1 MFSFPHIKN
10 WQQWIKVKDE
20 ETRLVFYFCLY
31 FLFKKLDALPGLF
44 FFFKKTDWNDDIFSG
59 IFIFVWYTLTTPP
72 PLPPMSLYA
81 RLSHFSGISVKLL
94 WPVFSSFSLTCT
106 SSIYSPFSI
115 SSLSLCCHA
124 VGNSLD
130 AQPNRILLVTV
141 HHMLYPITVDVLFQV
156 FSPHGTVEKIVTF
169 QKSAGQIFRFLPS
182 LLSFPVNFFISG
194 H

>member
-1 MFSFPHIKN
+1 MTSTAPSP
-10 WQQWIKVKDE
+10 
-20 ETRLVFYFCLY
+20 R
-31 FLFKKLDALPGLF
+31 
-44 FFFKKTDWNDDIFSG
+44 S
-59 IFIFVWYTLTTPP
+59 
-72 PLPPMSLYA
+72 MSLHV
-81 RLSHFSGISVKLL
+81 RLSHVSGISVKLL
-94 WPVFSSFSLTCT
+94 WSVFSSFSLICT

-182 LLSFPVNFFISG
+182 LLSFPSLLTFLYLDIN
-194 H
+194 